1 MMAAVFLRSG
11 LPDRRLSLIADSI
24 QARTFEAS
32 SARLAPPSTSLHTIM
47 STTPNPANTPPPRQP
62 VDIARILLVITI
74 LAALTVGSLYVL
86 RPFLP
91 GLIWATT
98 IVVATWPLM
107 VAVQR
112 RAGNRRWVATS
123 VMLLGLLIVIV
134 LPLYEAI
141 STLALHGGE
150 IMAAIKTL
158 PSYALPPPPGWIHD
172 VPLAGERIAKE
183 WQMLSDAGPGGLLAK
198 LEPYVTVAA
207 RWMLSHAAVV
217 GVFVVH
223 MVITVIISGIL
234 YMNGEAAGRFITRFA
249 TRIAAQRG
257 AEAVK
262 LAGLAIRAVALG
274 IVVTAVTQSALGG
287 IGLALAGVPAA
298 GIITAVMLMLCLA
311 QIGPLL
317 PLLGGV
323 AWLFWHG
330 AHVASIL
337 LLVWSIMIA
346 MLDNF
351 LRPILIRRGVN
362 LSMLLILSGVLGGM
376 FAFGI
381 VGLFIGP
388 VILAVTST
396 ILNAWINEQPPLP
409 QVEAM
414 RGAAPA
420 GDLADVARRQP

>member
-1 MMAAVFLRSG
+1 
-11 LPDRRLSLIADSI
+11 
-24 QARTFEAS
+24 
-32 SARLAPPSTSLHTIM
+32 M
-47 STTPNPANTPPPRQP
+47 STTPNGPPNLNPRQP
-62 VDIARILLVITI
+62 VDIARILLVIAI
-74 LAALTVGSLYVL
+74 LTALTVGSLYIL

-112 RAGNRRWVATS
+112 RCGNRRWAATT
-123 VMLLGLLIVIV
+123 VMLLVLLIVIV
-134 LPLYEAI
+134 LPLYQAI
-141 STLALHGGE
+141 STLALHGVE
-150 IMAAIKTL
+150 IMSAIKSL
-158 PSYALPPPPGWIHD
+158 PTYALPPPPSWVHD
-172 VPLAGERIAKE
+172 VPLAGQRVSAE
-183 WQMLSDAGPGGLLAK
+183 WQTLSDAGPGGLLARI
-198 LEPYVTVAA
+198 EPYVTIAA

-217 GVFVVH
+217 GVFVMH
-223 MVITVIISGIL
+223 MVITIIISGIL
-234 YMNGEAAGRFITRFA
+234 YMQGEAAGRFIVRFA
-249 TRIAAQRG
+249 TRVAAQRG
-257 AEAVK
+257 AEAIK

-287 IGLALAGVPAA
+287 IGLWIAGVPAA

-330 AHVASIL
+330 SHVAAIL
-337 LLVWSIMIA
+337 LLIWSIMIA

-351 LRPILIRRGVN
+351 LRPILIRRGIN

-388 VILAVTST
+388 VILAVTSA
-396 ILNAWINEQPPLP
+396 ILNAWINEQPSLP
-409 QVEAM
+409 QVDAM
-414 RGAAPA
+414 SKEELTGSTAARGIS
-420 GDLADVARRQP
+420 DV

>member
-1 MMAAVFLRSG
+1 MPIPHNG
-11 LPDRRLSLIADSI
+11 
-24 QARTFEAS
+24 Q
-32 SARLAPPSTSLHTIM
+32 
-47 STTPNPANTPPPRQP
+47 PNPNPRQP

-74 LAALTVGSLYVL
+74 LTALTVGSLYVL

-107 VAVQR
+107 VGVQR
-112 RAGNRRWVATS
+112 RVGNRRWLATT
-123 VMLLGLLIVIV
+123 VMLLILLIVIV

-150 IMAAIKTL
+150 IMAAIKSL
-158 PSYALPPPPGWIHD
+158 PSYALPPPPGWVHD
-172 VPLAGERIAKE
+172 IPLAGARVATE
-183 WQMLSDAGPGGLLAK
+183 WQSLSDAGPGGLLAK
-198 LEPYVTVAA
+198 LEPYVTIAA

-217 GVFVVH
+217 GVFVMH

-234 YMNGEAAGRFITRFA
+234 YMNGEAAGRFVTRFA
-249 TRIAAQRG
+249 TRIAARRG

-298 GIITAVMLMLCLA
+298 GIITAIMLMLCLA

-323 AWLFWHG
+323 AFLYWHG
-330 AHVASIL
+330 SNVAASL

-351 LRPILIRRGVN
+351 LRPILIKRGVN

-409 QVEAM
+409 QVEATSNEEIAKATST
-414 RGAAPA
+414 R
-420 GDLADVARRQP
+420 DLADASRRQT

>member
-1 MMAAVFLRSG
+1 
-11 LPDRRLSLIADSI
+11 
-24 QARTFEAS
+24 
-32 SARLAPPSTSLHTIM
+32 M
-47 STTPNPANTPPPRQP
+47 STPSNGQPNLNPRQP
-62 VDIARILLVITI
+62 VDIARILLIIAI
-74 LAALTVGSLYVL
+74 LLALTVGSLYIL
-86 RPFLP
+86 RPFIP

-98 IVVATWPLM
+98 IVIATWPLM
-107 VAVQR
+107 LGVQR
-112 RAGNRRWVATS
+112 RCGNRRWLATA

-134 LPLYEAI
+134 LPLYQAI
-141 STLALHGGE
+141 STLALHAGD
-150 IMAAIKTL
+150 IMSAIKSL
-158 PSYALPPPPGWIHD
+158 PTYALPPPPTWVHD
-172 VPLAGERIAKE
+172 VPLVGQRISTE
-183 WQMLSDAGPGGLLAK
+183 WQSLSDAGPGGLLAK
-198 LEPYVTVAA
+198 LEPYATVAA

-223 MVITVIISGIL
+223 MIVTLIISGIL
-234 YMNGEAAGRFITRFA
+234 YSRGEAAANFVVRFA
-249 TRIAAQRG
+249 TRIAGLRG

-262 LAGLAIRAVALG
+262 LAGLAVRAVALG

-287 IGLALAGVPAA
+287 IGLYVAGVPAA
-298 GIITAVMLMLCLA
+298 GIITAIMLMLCLA

-330 AHVASIL
+330 SHVAASL
-337 LLVWSIMIA
+337 LLVWSLMIA

-351 LRPILIRRGVN
+351 LRPLLIQRGVN

-396 ILNAWINEQPPLP
+396 ILEAWINEQPPLP
-409 QVEAM
+409 QTVALSNEESVK
-414 RGAAPA
+414 GVP
-420 GDLADVARRQP
+420 GQGLADASRRRP

>member
-1 MMAAVFLRSG
+1 MPIPPIG
-11 LPDRRLSLIADSI
+11 QPNPN
-24 QARTFEAS
+24 
-32 SARLAPPSTSLHTIM
+32 PPS
-47 STTPNPANTPPPRQP
+47 PRQP

-74 LAALTVGSLYVL
+74 LTALTVGSLYVL

-91 GLIWATT
+91 GLVWATT

-107 VAVQR
+107 LAVQR
-112 RAGNRRWVATS
+112 RCGNRRWIATT
-123 VMLLGLLIVIV
+123 VMLLVLLVVIV
-134 LPLYEAI
+134 LPLYSAI
-141 STLALHGGE
+141 STLAEHGGE
-150 IMAAIKTL
+150 IMAAVKSL
-158 PSYALPPPPGWIHD
+158 PSYALPPPPGWVHD
-172 VPLAGERIAKE
+172 VPLAGARVSKE

-198 LEPYVTVAA
+198 LEPYVTIVA

-217 GVFVVH
+217 GVFVMH

-234 YMNGEAAGRFITRFA
+234 YMNGEAAGRFVVRFA
-249 TRIAAQRG
+249 TRIATLRG

-323 AWLFWHG
+323 AWLFWHDHNIAG
-330 AHVASIL
+330 SL

-351 LRPILIRRGVN
+351 LRPILIKRGVN

-396 ILNAWINEQPPLP
+396 ILNAWINEQPPLAH
-409 QVEAM
+409 VEAM
-414 RGAAPA
+414 PSEDVAKAASA
-420 GDLADVARRQP
+420 GDLADASRRRT

>member
-1 MMAAVFLRSG
+1 LAYRSNQA
-11 LPDRRLSLIADSI
+11 LSSNIA
-24 QARTFEAS
+24 R
-32 SARLAPPSTSLHTIM
+32 IM
-47 STTPNPANTPPPRQP
+47 SSTPNGQPNPKQP

-74 LAALTVGSLYVL
+74 LAGLTVGSLYVL
-86 RPFLP
+86 RPFIP

-107 VAVQR
+107 IGVQR
-112 RAGNRRWVATS
+112 RVGNRRWIATT

-134 LPLYEAI
+134 VPLYQAI

-150 IMAAIKTL
+150 IMAAIKSL
-158 PSYALPPPPGWIHD
+158 PTYALPPPPGWVHD
-172 VPLAGERIAKE
+172 VPVAGQRIATE
-183 WQMLSDAGPGGLLAK
+183 WQSLSDAGPGGLLAK
-198 LEPYVTVAA
+198 LEPYVTIAA

-217 GVFVVH
+217 GVFVMH
-223 MVITVIISGIL
+223 MAITIVISGIL
-234 YMNGEAAGRFITRFA
+234 YMRGEAAGQYVVRFA
-249 TRIAAQRG
+249 TRIAARRG

-287 IGLALAGVPAA
+287 IGLWIAGVPAA
-298 GIITAVMLMLCLA
+298 GVITAIMLMLCLA

-317 PLLGGV
+317 PLIGGV
-323 AWLFWHG
+323 AWLFWHD
-330 AHVASIL
+330 AHIAASL

-351 LRPILIRRGVN
+351 LRPMLIQRGVN

-409 QVEAM
+409 QVEAVSNAEIAE
-414 RGAAPA
+414 GTADA
-420 GDLADVARRQP
+420 DLSRKRT